1 MVAEDWASCKIPV
14 LMAQA
19 IDEFVKTDIAK
30 KNGVFSR
37 SDFITRVI
45 VSWFSRFENDFGIFV
60 PRDIIKKGKHE
71 YTKPFD

>member
-1 MVAEDWASCKIPV
+1 MVAEDWASCKIPL

-37 SDFITRVI
+37 SEFVTRVI
-45 VSWFSRFENDFGIFV
+45 ASWFSKFEKDFGAFV
-60 PRDIIKKGKHE
+60 PRDVIRNGKYE
-71 YTKPFD
+71 FTKPFD